1 MVSEQSNELI
11 EFDVPNECR
20 EISIEAIRPLPA
32 AQRFQCEAAVRAIGF
47 ELASVNDSDAWWHDF
62 QGLLWIRVKA
72 GLNG

>member
-1 MVSEQSNELI
+1 MVSQQSEDLI
-11 EFDVPNECR
+11 EFDVPNECG
-20 EISIEAIRPLPA
+20 EISLEAIRVLPPAERLQCQA
-32 AQRFQCEAAVRAIGF
+32 ATRAIGF